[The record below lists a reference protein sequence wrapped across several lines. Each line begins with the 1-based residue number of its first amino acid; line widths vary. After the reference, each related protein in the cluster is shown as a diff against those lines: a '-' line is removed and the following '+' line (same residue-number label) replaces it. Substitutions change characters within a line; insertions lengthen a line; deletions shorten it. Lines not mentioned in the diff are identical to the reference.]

1 MSDDDYAEDGEPENI
16 YEPEDTIEEDIDEE
30 SINNLIDN
38 LLDNGWDDVEQYY
51 VPKNLDAIVS
61 YIKKYFPESLNK
73 ECTMTDININDPE
86 SMGNF
91 SRMVEFVSKQL
102 TADIDRKNNLLDYTS
117 FLLKTNHNSVKNTA
131 RDTTFIDGL
140 RNPDFSK
147 KFTPNY
153 NQGWQRQRETE
164 YKQSGHSPF
173 LPPTPAAF
181 GKKSL
186 KKQKTKMQKTKTRKT
201 KTRKTKSIKKTL

>member
-38 LLDNGWDDVEQYY
+38 LRDNGWDDVEQYY

-117 FLLKTNHNSVKNTA
+117 FLLKTNHTGVKNKA
-131 RDTTFIDGL
+131 RDTAFIDGL
-140 RNPDFSK
+140 RNPDFSRE
-147 KFTPNY
+147 FTPNY
-153 NQGWQRQRETE
+153 RQRQTK
-164 YKQSGHSPF
+164 YTQTGHQPF
-173 LPPTPAAF
+173 SVAAPVAF
-181 GKKSL
+181 GKKSA
-186 KKQKTKMQKTKTRKT
+186 KKEKKKEEKKTRKT
-201 KTRKTKSIKKTL
+201 KHQRKTKSIKKTL